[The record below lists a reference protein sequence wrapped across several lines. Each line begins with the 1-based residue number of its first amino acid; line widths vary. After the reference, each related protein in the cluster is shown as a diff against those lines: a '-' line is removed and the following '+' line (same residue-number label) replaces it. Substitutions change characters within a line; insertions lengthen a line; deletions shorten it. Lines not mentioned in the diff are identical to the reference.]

1 MRAQKTTRRSIPA
14 STRRPAEK
22 DAIAL
27 LKEDHE
33 KVRELLGELEE
44 TTSKATSRR
53 LTLLKS
59 IEQELKIHTKIEE
72 EIFYPA
78 FRDASSKEDD
88 KKLYYEALE
97 EHHVVDM
104 VLPEIKKIDAGSDEF
119 AAKAKVLK
127 DLVEHHAEEE
137 ETEMFP
143 RARKLMDREERLQ
156 LGQQLA
162 QAKESITGSILT
174 KLTEMVRS

>member
-1 MRAQKTTRRSIPA
+1 MRTQKMTRRSTRE
-14 STRRPAEK
+14 STRRP

-53 LTLLKS
+53 QTLLKS
-59 IEQELKIHTKIEE
+59 IEQELKIHTRIEE

-78 FRDASSKEDD
+78 FRDASTKEDD
-88 KKLYYEALE
+88 RKLYYEALE

-143 RARKLMDREERLQ
+143 RARKLMDREELLQ
-156 LGQQLA
+156 LGQQMA
-162 QAKESITGSILT
+162 QAKESMTGGILT